1 MDIQSLSVSE
11 RILLAQEL
19 WESVAEKASEIPV
32 SANQAAV
39 LEQRLQ
45 TLVSDE
51 NPGESWEIV
60 KRRILGA

>member
-32 SANQAAV
+32 SANQAAA
-39 LEQRLQ
+39 LEQRL
-45 TLVSDE
+45 
-51 NPGESWEIV
+51 
-60 KRRILGA
+60 

>member
-1 MDIQSLSVSE
+1 
-11 RILLAQEL
+11 LLAQEL

-60 KRRILGA
+60 KRRILGEQACII